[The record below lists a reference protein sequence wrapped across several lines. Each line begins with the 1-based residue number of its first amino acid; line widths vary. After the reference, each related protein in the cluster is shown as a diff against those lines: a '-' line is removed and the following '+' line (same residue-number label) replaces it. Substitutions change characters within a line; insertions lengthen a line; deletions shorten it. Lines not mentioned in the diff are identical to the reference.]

1 MREVRREKGEI
12 HLFLTSTSHNFVRSV
27 TMVDRICELVSPLG
41 VTSERVRD
49 LRAAARAIRE
59 IQVGIEAP
67 GIVVTGEL
75 LRRLPPMM
83 AALDEAGVNW
93 RVPDDLDQARD
104 APLGVTLVK
113 AAVEE
118 TGSVVLAEETLGDRG
133 VGLLSLV
140 NIMLIPVDDVVPSLV
155 EAAAIIRE
163 VALKGG
169 YATLVTGPSRT
180 ADIEM
185 SLTVGVQGPARVH
198 YVFVESLR

>member
-1 MREVRREKGEI
+1 
-12 HLFLTSTSHNFVRSV
+12 
-27 TMVDRICELVSPLG
+27 MVDRIYELVSPLG

-49 LRAAARAIRE
+49 LRAAARAIRA
-59 IQVGIEAP
+59 IQVDIGAP

-75 LRRLPPMM
+75 LRLLPTMM
-83 AALDEAGVNW
+83 TALDEADVSW

-104 APLGVTLVK
+104 APLGVTLVE
-113 AAVEE
+113 AAVVE
-118 TGSVVLAEETLGDRG
+118 TGSVVLAEKTLGDRG

-198 YVFVESLR
+198 YLFVESLR